1 MTDTARIGENRT
13 GEKLTGEKRTDHSRT
28 AIRTGWT
35 LSPALAGAVV
45 VGIVAIAA
53 AFVMTR
59 VEPALVG
66 APLLLSA
73 ALSWDRRPRRESEA
87 AGDAHGPDGAA
98 DDILVETSVASEG
111 AAHPAPDGSASL
123 SVAIHAAGTQRPDA
137 LQLRLA
143 LGGAAPVD
151 AVLTPAA
158 AARVSA
164 EVPVVHSGRQR
175 VASITARA
183 IGADAAW
190 VGRAGEEAA
199 VERVVR
205 PRRVPLRSLPL
216 PARLL
221 GLTGQHTSTRPGDGG
236 EFRDI
241 DVFHPGDRLRRIDWR
256 ATARAGRAG
265 ELYVRRT
272 TATSDAAVHLVVDA
286 RDDLT
291 GIVADWSRAYQ
302 RPAVSSLDL
311 AREAASSLA
320 FAYSGVGDR
329 VGFDD
334 LGESRRVL
342 PPRAGARHRERV
354 LREIEL
360 TTATG
365 TTFQRVRSPRLSP
378 GSIVYVLS
386 TFLDD
391 QPSTLAL
398 TWRTAGHRVVAVDVL
413 PARDGRD
420 LTTRERLALRTIEVE
435 RRLRLQQLQGGG
447 VELLTWQDPV
457 AREAGVRTL
466 AAGRS
471 RR

>member
-1 MTDTARIGENRT
+1 MSGGTTDT
-13 GEKLTGEKRTDHSRT
+13 RTDRT
-28 AIRTGWT
+28 RTSTRAGWT

-45 VGIVAIAA
+45 VGIVAIVA

-66 APLLLSA
+66 APLLLAA
-73 ALSWDRRPRRESEA
+73 ALSWDRRPSRRTELDDSA
-87 AGDAHGPDGAA
+87 PGQHSAA
-98 DDILVETSVASEG
+98 DDILVDASVASES
-111 AAHPAPDGSASL
+111 AAHPAADGAASL
-123 SVAIHAAGTQRPDA
+123 TVSLRAAATQRPDA
-137 LQLRLA
+137 LQLRIA

-151 AVLTPAA
+151 AVLTPGT
-158 AARVSA
+158 AARVSG
-164 EVPVVHSGRQR
+164 EVPIVHSGQQR
-175 VASITARA
+175 VAAVAARA

-190 VGRAGEEAA
+190 VGSPGDEAA

-205 PRRVPLRSLPL
+205 PRRAPLRSLPL

-291 GIVADWSRAYQ
+291 GIVADWSRAYL

-320 FAYSGVGDR
+320 SAYSAAGDR

-360 TTATG
+360 TSATG

-378 GSIVYVLS
+378 GAIVFVLS

-413 PARDGRD
+413 PARDVRD
-420 LTTRERLALRTIEVE
+420 LTTRERLALRTIELE
-435 RRLRLQQLQGGG
+435 RRLRLLQLQGGG

-457 AREAGVRTL
+457 AREAGLRALT
-466 AAGRS
+466 AGRA

>member
-1 MTDTARIGENRT
+1 MSTRT
-13 GEKLTGEKRTDHSRT
+13 ET
-28 AIRTGWT
+28 RTGWT

-45 VGIVAIAA
+45 VGVVAVIAS
-53 AFVMTR
+53 FVMTR

-66 APLLLSA
+66 APLLLTA
-73 ALSWDRRPRRESEA
+73 AIGWDRRPRRGS
-87 AGDAHGPDGAA
+87 AGD
-98 DDILVETSVASEG
+98 DIVVHASVDSEG
-111 AAHPAPDGSASL
+111 AAHPAADGSTALAVSIRSDASQ
-123 SVAIHAAGTQRPDA
+123 HPDA
-137 LQLRLA
+137 LQLRLS
-143 LGGAAPVD
+143 LGGSAPVD
-151 AVLTPAA
+151 AVLTPRTAA
-158 AARVSA
+158 AISG

-175 VASITARA
+175 VAAVAARA
-183 IGADAAW
+183 IGPDAAW
-190 VGRAGEEAA
+190 VGTPGDEVS

-205 PRRVPLRSLPL
+205 PRRAPVRSLPL

-221 GLTGQHTSTRPGDGG
+221 GLTGQHISTRPGDGG

-241 DVFHPGDRLRRIDWR
+241 DLFHPGDRLRRIDWR
-256 ATARAGRAG
+256 ATARAGRTG

-286 RDDLT
+286 RDDLSA
-291 GIVADWSRAYQ
+291 IVADWSRAFP
-302 RPAVSSLDL
+302 RPAISSLDL

-320 FAYSGVGDR
+320 FAYAADGDR

-342 PPRAGARHRERV
+342 PPRAGARHRERM

-398 TWRTAGHRVVAVDVL
+398 TWRSAGHRVIAVDVL
-413 PARDGRD
+413 PARDARD
-420 LTTRERLALRTIEVE
+420 LTSRERLALRTIELE
-435 RRLRLQQLQGGG
+435 RRLRLQQLQAGG
-447 VELLTWQDPV
+447 VEMLPWEDAA
-457 AREAGVRTL
+457 AREAGLRALT
-466 AAGRS
+466 AGR
-471 RR
+471 RRR